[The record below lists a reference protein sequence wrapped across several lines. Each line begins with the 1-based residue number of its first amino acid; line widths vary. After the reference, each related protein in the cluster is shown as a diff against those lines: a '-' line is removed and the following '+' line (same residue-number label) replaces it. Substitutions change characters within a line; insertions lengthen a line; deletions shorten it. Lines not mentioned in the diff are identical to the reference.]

1 MKRANQLW
9 HIKYRQKYNIKFG
22 LMNFTELFYISS
34 QKDLYSTKM
43 TKLFSKLNLTKLFS
57 KLEIN
62 TIIHQ
67 PEWPKKL
74 FTAQRS
80 SLPGIDWREGTSQIV
95 KCVGV
100 ETPHCG
106 EVEMWWIHIVK
117 MWRCGGS
124 TF

>member
-1 MKRANQLW
+1 
-9 HIKYRQKYNIKFG
+9 
-22 LMNFTELFYISS
+22 
-34 QKDLYSTKM
+34 M
-43 TKLFSKLNLTKLFS
+43 TNLFS
-57 KLEIN
+57 KLEII
-62 TIIHQ
+62 TFIHQ

-74 FTAQRS
+74 LTAQCS
-80 SLPGIDWREGTSQIV
+80 SLPGIDRREGTSQIV

-106 EVEMWWIHIVK
+106 DVVDPHCQ

>member
-1 MKRANQLW
+1 MAYQLPTEIQ
-9 HIKYRQKYNIKFG
+9 HIIWTHEFYLVNI
-22 LMNFTELFYISS
+22 YIL

-57 KLEIN
+57 RLEII

-74 FTAQRS
+74 FTAQCS
-80 SLPGIDWREGTSQIV
+80 TLPGIDWRKGISQIV

-106 EVEMWWIHIVK
+106 DVEM
-117 MWRCGGS
+117 
-124 TF
+124 